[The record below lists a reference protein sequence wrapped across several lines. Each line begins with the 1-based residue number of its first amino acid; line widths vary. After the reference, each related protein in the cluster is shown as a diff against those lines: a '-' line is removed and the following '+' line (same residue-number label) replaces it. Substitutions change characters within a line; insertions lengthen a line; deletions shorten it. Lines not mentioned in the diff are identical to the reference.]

1 MKYGM
6 DDWLKEKMDQDL
18 MAMAE
23 KREKI
28 IRESAKTEGL
38 PMSAD
43 RLEAIR
49 REVAARSRENRRKR
63 LHRRTFIAVALV
75 AVLCIGM
82 GVVSSGKKVYIP
94 EILHGMRGDE
104 VQTKV
109 ENTDSI
115 YREYDEEEVLQKIE
129 DEMGMLPV
137 RFEYR
142 PNGMKLANYW
152 LKEDIQEAIMEYGL
166 GENQLY
172 AYISKDYKDTS
183 INYQTDGIKLDT
195 VFLVTCGL
203 EVKIFKYEDPY
214 GNTYFEASFEYL
226 NTYYLINGMMEQED
240 FEKIIENIVIKNV

>member
-1 MKYGM
+1 
-6 DDWLKEKMDQDL
+6 
-18 MAMAE
+18 
-23 KREKI
+23 
-28 IRESAKTEGL
+28 
-38 PMSAD
+38 MSAD

-63 LHRRTFIAVALV
+63 LRRRTFVAVALV

-115 YREYDEEEVLQKIE
+115 YSEYDEEEILQEIE
-129 DEMGMLPV
+129 DEMGVLPV

-142 PNGMKLANYW
+142 PEKMDLVRYRIDENMNEVV
-152 LKEDIQEAIMEYGL
+152 LKYSL
-166 GENQLY
+166 GENELHV
-172 AYISKDYKDTS
+172 YIGKDYNNS
-183 INYQTDGIKLDT
+183 SVNYQVDGEKLT
-195 VFLVTCGL
+195 TIILITCGL
-203 EVKIFKYEDPY
+203 EVDIFEYKDSF
-214 GNTYFEASFEYL
+214 GSTYFATSFEYL

>member
-49 REVAARSRENRRKR
+49 REVAARSRENRKKR
-63 LHRRTFIAVALV
+63 LHRRTFVAVALV

-104 VQTKV
+104 VQTKI

-115 YREYDEEEVLQKIE
+115 YREYDEEEVLREIE
-129 DEMGMLPV
+129 DEMGVFPV

-142 PNGMKLANYW
+142 PEKMNLVKYKIGDATNEAV
-152 LKEDIQEAIMEYGL
+152 LKYEL
-166 GENQLY
+166 GGNELHV
-172 AYISKDYKDTS
+172 YISKDYEDAS
-183 INYQTDGIKLDT
+183 INYQVDGVKLDT
-195 VFLVTCGL
+195 VFLMSCGL
-203 EVKIFKYEDPY
+203 DVEIFEYKDSY
-214 GNTYFEASFEYL
+214 GSTYFVTSFKYL

-240 FEKIIENIVIKNV
+240 FEKIVENIVIKNV